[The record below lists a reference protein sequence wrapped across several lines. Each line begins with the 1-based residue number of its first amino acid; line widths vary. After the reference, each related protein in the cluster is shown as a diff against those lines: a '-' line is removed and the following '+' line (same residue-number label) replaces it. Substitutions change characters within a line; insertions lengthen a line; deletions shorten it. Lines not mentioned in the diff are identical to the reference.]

1 VIDELD
7 LPSKGAASKRFSR
20 LPGKYKINMDKTGTP
35 SPTKKITEA
44 SDVSPDGEDE
54 AEEET
59 PKKGK
64 AKPKAKKTASAK
76 KRKVAEVED
85 EDEVVKSEVES
96 DN

>member
-1 VIDELD
+1 MD

-20 LPGKYKINMDKTGTP
+20 LPAKYKINMDKTGTP

-54 AEEET
+54 AEQET